1 MGFAAAVSGDAPP
14 GTVLAVSVSAFVDNS
29 VSAVAGMEVLAPIGT
44 VDPSAAVDSVCDLLS
59 LLLLLLLLLLE
70 VVVFIGGCCDCS
82 VDSVFGRSWKS
93 VSNGVASRGALG
105 GWLQL
110 RAASIALA
118 LTATLTGVILSFQVC
133 VVLPLVVLLVLL
145 LLLLLVTMVI
155 SGRTDVHVQL
165 QSSHATIT
173 SHSFCTVPY
182 PSDHSVNKQTP
193 QRTIYSS
200 TPRFRTS

>member
-145 LLLLLVTMVI
+145 LLLLLVTMVKLST
-155 SGRTDVHVQL
+155 SGSLGTHRRTR
-165 QSSHATIT
+165 TIT
-173 SHSFCTVPY
+173 EQSRDYHSHSFAPY
-182 PSDHSVNKQTP
+182 HI
-193 QRTIYSS
+193 RLII
-200 TPRFRTS
+200 R

>member
-1 MGFAAAVSGDAPP
+1 MGFAAAVSGDALP

-29 VSAVAGMEVLAPIGT
+29 VSAGASLEVLAPIGT
-44 VDPSAAVDSVCDLLS
+44 VDPSAALDSVCDLQS
-59 LLLLLLLLLLE
+59 LLLIPLLLE
-70 VVVFIGGCCDCS
+70 VVVFIGGFCDCS
-82 VDSVFGRSWKS
+82 VDSVLGRSWKS
-93 VSNGVASRGALG
+93 VSNGVASRRALG

-118 LTATLTGVILSFQVC
+118 STVTLTGVILSFQVC